1 MGERKY
7 TSFAL
12 FLLVKVLIFI
22 ERWSVVMK
30 RRLLASGLLIVLL
43 AVMAYG
49 SIAYLTSEGHASN
62 IITTGTIKL
71 NIHEMQIASE
81 GELVDYPADGLITG
95 VLPGQAVSKIPY
107 VENVGNQDFY
117 TRVKIKIEVTAADG
131 STILDNAVIQPD
143 IDTKNWTLKDGWY
156 YYTGKVSAGKRVAP
170 FESVKF
176 SEDMANEYQGC
187 KVKLD
192 IDAQAVQV
200 KNNPIPDNG
209 SILDIVGWPE
219 IELQD

>member
-1 MGERKY
+1 
-7 TSFAL
+7 
-12 FLLVKVLIFI
+12 
-22 ERWSVVMK
+22 MK
-30 RRLLASGLLIVLL
+30 RRLLASGLIIVLL

-49 SIAYLTSEGHASN
+49 SIAYLTSEGHATN
-62 IITTGTIKL
+62 IITTGSIKL
-71 NIHEMQIASE
+71 NLHEMQVDSD

-107 VENVGNQDFY
+107 IENVGNQDFY
-117 TRVKIKIEVTAADG
+117 TRVKINIEVISADG
-131 STILDNAVIQPD
+131 SSVLDNAVIQPD
-143 IDTKNWTLKDGWY
+143 IDMESWTLNDGWY
-156 YYTGKVSAGKRVAP
+156 YYTGKVAAGTRVAP

-176 SEDMANEYQGC
+176 SEDIANEYQGC

-219 IELQD
+219 NEPQD